1 MPLNPLAPVTD
12 YPSMLN
18 RIFWFTTATSL
29 AAIWLLR
36 LNIPALNQT
45 LSQVDFAVAVGA
57 QRALPTPAG
66 YLLPALAIGIAAHI
80 FRLHTRISDLL
91 GIRECFE
98 LDVIIAE
105 FASRLGVDLSF
116 VDKERLRRAR
126 HSLMREA
133 FYPYVSNSPPKIDQQ
148 LVQQALDAWSWFWIG
163 VLATFLF
170 SLASLVLIASLAHT
184 IGLQTLAATLLIA
197 VVALPAIRNQC
208 KRYAIA
214 QVRAILSD
222 RHRAAAIRGVL
233 EQLTAAAVHRR
244 TAA

>member
-12 YPSMLN
+12 YQSMLN
-18 RIFWFTTATSL
+18 RIFWFTTVAAL

-36 LNIPALNQT
+36 LRIPALNQS
-45 LSQVDFAVAVGA
+45 LSQVDFAVAFGSGKV
-57 QRALPTPAG
+57 LPTPAG

-80 FRLHTRISDLL
+80 FRLHTRISDVL
-91 GIRECFE
+91 GIRECFDI
-98 LDVIIAE
+98 DVIIAE
-105 FASRLGVDLSF
+105 FATRLSVDLSL
-116 VDKERLRRAR
+116 VEKERLRRAR
-126 HSLMREA
+126 HGIMREA
-133 FYPYVSNSPPKIDQQ
+133 FYPYVSSSPPKIDQQ

-163 VLATFLF
+163 VVATFLF
-170 SLASLVLIASLAHT
+170 SLASLALIACRAHT
-184 IGLQTLAATLLIA
+184 TGLQTLAATLFIA

-222 RHRAAAIRGVL
+222 AQRAVAIRDVL
-233 EQLTAAAVHRR
+233 QQLAGEPSHRR